1 MDWIEERIPRGQLYR
16 LPEIC
21 CSAAAA
27 AAAYLGGS
35 LRRNCDEF
43 LRDSTGFCF
52 CGMQG
57 YPVNKVEIARETV
70 VRLHSGQTTIVGDN
84 DSDEAAA
91 LVAGIQFLRAHD
103 LGDLW
108 KFDRKLQP

>member
-1 MDWIEERIPRGQLYR
+1 
-16 LPEIC
+16 
-21 CSAAAA
+21 
-27 AAAYLGGS
+27 
-35 LRRNCDEF
+35 
-43 LRDSTGFCF
+43 
-52 CGMQG
+52 MQG